1 MIKTI
6 KIINRLKKASLIKD
20 YAIGGGYA
28 VNYYLEPILTYD
40 LDVFIWL
47 DTEKDF
53 AVLYEYFRK
62 KKYKIENVY
71 VLIGGI
77 PVQFLP
83 TYINPLIEE
92 GVRKGKR
99 IRINGV
105 PAKILKVEYL
115 IATLLLAF
123 RPKDRIIIPQLFKFA
138 DKRFLNDI
146 LKRFSDEKAPWDKRL
161 GRILEGIQ

>member
-6 KIINRLKKASLIKD
+6 KIINHLKKASLIKD

-53 AVLYEYFRK
+53 SVLYEYFRN

-71 VLIGGI
+71 VMIGDI

-115 IATLLLAF
+115 IATLLMAY
-123 RPKDRIIIPQLFKFA
+123 RPKDRIIIPQLFKLV
-138 DKRFLNDI
+138 DKKLLNDI
-146 LKRFSDEKAPWDKRL
+146 LKRFSDEKAPLDKRL
-161 GRILEGIQ
+161 GGILESIQ